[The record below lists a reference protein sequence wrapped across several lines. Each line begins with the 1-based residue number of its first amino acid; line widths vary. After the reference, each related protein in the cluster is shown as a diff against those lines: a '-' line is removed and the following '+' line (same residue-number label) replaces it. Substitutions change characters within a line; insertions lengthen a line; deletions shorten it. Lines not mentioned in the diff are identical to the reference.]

1 MYILGMF
8 VPTMT
13 RPELECLIIGERS
26 LFAMFDEARLL
37 AAEYTDDELRAVVG
51 EWVAAGDECFHG

>member
-1 MYILGMF
+1 MF

-13 RPELECLIIGERS
+13 RPELECFIIGERS

-51 EWVAAGDECFHG
+51 EWVAAGDECGHG